1 MKIKKFAALLLALVM
16 FLPILVSCGEN
27 KTVMTVG
34 DFEVPYH
41 VYRYVVINSRRE
53 IEKQY
58 GADVWDTDKADKAE
72 KELKEN
78 IKNAIANLY
87 TVLAIGAEYNLTWD
101 DGAVNAEAKMK
112 RDEIMLE
119 YEDEKAFLK
128 SLKENSMTED
138 TFMFLISNDILNN
151 EAYSAMIDLNKNY
164 SDRDYMMKEFMSDE
178 FIRVKQILVGGENA
192 GTDEQNLK
200 KAKELK
206 AKLDAGESFEA
217 VSNEYNNDLF
227 MFKNDDGY
235 YIMKG
240 TRDFEFESAAFSLK
254 VGETS
259 DVVKTAAGYSII
271 KRYEKEEAYIEENFE
286 TLAEEYLES
295 LYTAKYETKFDEI
308 YGKIDE
314 LPKKYNILTL
324 K

>member
-1 MKIKKFAALLLALVM
+1 MKIKRIAAILLVLAV
-16 FLPILVSCGEN
+16 FLPLLVSCGEN
-27 KTVMTVG
+27 KTVMTIG

-58 GADVWDTDKADKAE
+58 GEDVWDSKNADKAE

-87 TVLAIGAEYNLTWD
+87 TVIAIGAEYDLTWD
-101 DGAVNAEAKMK
+101 SGAVSAEAKMT

-119 YEDEKAFLK
+119 YEDEKEFLA
-128 SLKENSMTED
+128 SLKENAMTET

-151 EAYSAMIDLNKNY
+151 EAYSAMVDSDKNF
-164 SDRDYMMKEFMSDE
+164 SNEDYMMNKFKSDD

-200 KAKELK
+200 KANELK
-206 AKLDAGESFEA
+206 AKLEAGADFDA
-217 VSNEYNNDLF
+217 VSKEYNNDLL
-227 MFKNDDGY
+227 MFNNDDGY

-240 TRDFEFESAAFSLK
+240 TRDFEFETAAFSLK
-254 VGETS
+254 VGEVS
-259 DVVKTAAGYSII
+259 DVVKTSAGYSII
-271 KRYEKEEAYIEENFE
+271 KRYEKEDSYIEEHFAD
-286 TLAEEYLES
+286 LVEEYLES
-295 LYTAKYETKFDEI
+295 LYTVKYETKFEEI
-308 YGKIDE
+308 YGKIGE

-324 K
+324 Q